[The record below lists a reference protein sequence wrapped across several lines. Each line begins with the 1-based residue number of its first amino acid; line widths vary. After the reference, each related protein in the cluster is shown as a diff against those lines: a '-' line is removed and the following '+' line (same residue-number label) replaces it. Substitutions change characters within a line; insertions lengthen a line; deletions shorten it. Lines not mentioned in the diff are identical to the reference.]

1 MDDIILLPQN
11 LSALGVKRQIE
22 EPKPDLLTIWDTT
35 YPVLTNYIKWAER
48 MGFAPFAG
56 GDYREQ
62 GPDWEEGYI
71 NSGYRTGPGKSAHL
85 FAIAID
91 PIMPELDRQI
101 EGATKAKGL
110 FTRVGL
116 YPHHKIVHLD
126 LAPIAWM
133 EKFGG
138 RRYWVCEKVITPQKK
153 EARKYTSFDVLNEAI
168 IFAREVL

>member
-1 MDDIILLPQN
+1 MDDIILIPPN
-11 LSALGVKRQIE
+11 LSALGIE
-22 EPKPDLLTIWDTT
+22 RKVPEPKADLLTIWDTP

-62 GPDWEEGYI
+62 GPEGQEGYI
-71 NSGYRTGPGKSAHL
+71 NSGYRTGPGKSAHY

-91 PIMPELDRQI
+91 PTMPDLARQI
-101 EGATKAKGL
+101 RGAIKAEGL

-116 YPHHKIVHLD
+116 YPHHKIIHLD
-126 LAPIAWM
+126 QAPIAWM
-133 EKFGG
+133 KRFGG
-138 RRYWVCEKVITPQKK
+138 RRYWVCEKVQASGGK
-153 EARKYTSFDVLNEAI
+153 EARKYTSFDILNEAI